1 MQSLTSEKV
10 AEKHNLNLEDEEEEK
25 TVGKSSVLHY
35 DSRINSTKDSSNFTT
50 TDHNDLN
57 EAFILMNSEQSPEFS
72 FANKCINDSNQ
83 PEEEIFK

>member
-10 AEKHNLNLEDEEEEK
+10 AEKHNLNLEDDEEEK
-25 TVGKSSVLHY
+25 TEEKSSVLHF
-35 DSRINSTKDSSNFTT
+35 DSRINSTKDSSNFTA

-57 EAFILMNSEQSPEFS
+57 EAFMVMNSEQSPEFS

-83 PEEEIFK
+83 PGEEIFK